1 MWDAALSQKS
11 KDGRFERSHFSR
23 IQPSCRRKQR
33 KQSLTQKGLE
43 NKNPLYR
50 SRHTALIRLKGGGII
65 LPMML
70 CKSDTRAS
78 VQVLGFPNADTVR
91 FLSSFFMLDE
101 HWTASMEPT
110 ASLWHTNRTMIS
122 NLLVVCFFVFVCV
135 CVLHKPKGVHT
146 QLTDLTGV
154 QTTDEAV
161 QCNHLCSSH
170 PVHCQVVVFSNTFPH
185 WRHLMRQKS
194 PLRENLV
201 Y

>member
-65 LPMML
+65 SPMML

-135 CVLHKPKGVHT
+135 CCTNLKASTLSWRISLEFRPQMKRFSATISAAPILCTVRLLYLATLFHT
-146 QLTDLTGV
+146 DV
-154 QTTDEAV
+154 I
-161 QCNHLCSSH
+161 
-170 PVHCQVVVFSNTFPH
+170 
-185 WRHLMRQKS
+185 
-194 PLRENLV
+194 
-201 Y
+201 